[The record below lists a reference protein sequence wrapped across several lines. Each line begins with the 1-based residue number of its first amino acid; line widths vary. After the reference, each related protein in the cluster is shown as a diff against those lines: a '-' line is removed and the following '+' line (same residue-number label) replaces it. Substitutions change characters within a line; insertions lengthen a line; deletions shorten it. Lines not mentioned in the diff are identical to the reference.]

1 MTTPF
6 DSFRLNIF
14 PLDPPSVFDYTAVT
28 YPLVGVSYFNNVH
41 DCFKPSI
48 TLRDKTGIKNLRI
61 WKEFGLN

>member
-1 MTTPF
+1 MTPF
-6 DSFRLNIF
+6 DSFHLNFF
-14 PLDPPSVFDYTAVT
+14 PFDSPYVFEYPAVT
-28 YPLVGVSYFNNVH
+28 YPLVGVRNFNNVH